1 MDADTLYMG
10 GNNIRSNFMLETL
23 QVSVQVWHS
32 REPILSVLLSHDPMI
47 ISSMLSASKTTV
59 KMILSLS
66 TAPTLFC
73 FVFKIHLALHIWKIE
88 NMIWIFVSK
97 LKFCLNQI
105 LILNLMLMRMIAMGF
120 WYFHPSEWFGKFHFR
135 YVYSNRKNLI
145 YPFNNLFNCP
155 YLDVKQHSSFW
166 FCILVPFISSTL
178 GYHYFI

>member
-32 REPILSVLLSHDPMI
+32 REPILSVSLSHEPMI
-47 ISSMLSASKTTV
+47 VSSMLSASTTTV

-88 NMIWIFVSK
+88 NNYE
-97 LKFCLNQI
+97 LNICCQ
-105 LILNLMLMRMIAMGF
+105 
-120 WYFHPSEWFGKFHFR
+120 S
-135 YVYSNRKNLI
+135 
-145 YPFNNLFNCP
+145 
-155 YLDVKQHSSFW
+155 
-166 FCILVPFISSTL
+166 
-178 GYHYFI
+178 